1 MNFNKEEDA
10 NKRSPLFSLFM
21 KATIYIF
28 GNFASGYS
36 QYPDNYTR
44 DMFTLV
50 SKSRKSA
57 SELVYRREGAL
68 TYYIYTREIS
78 RSAGTFIGLCYVFN
92 GILITDFTYLFDVFE
107 DAITNIVVKG
117 ELLEFTNDGYLTTK
131 VNQLY
136 TNTEELQRVSDY
148 LNIKLSSLGK
158 YAEKLPPANFSISNA
173 EWKVFTFDEITEAKD
188 AIKNYSNIRVLKGEN
203 YDADALQ
210 GYAHKLRLQNA
221 EIKALNK
228 TISKQRDEITSL
240 ERQKKQIKWVVFLLV
255 LIIVGGVVFYFYAQ
269 DKIQIIQNKSEE
281 IKHLNEEVQNKNM
294 HIESLTSDSIN
305 LVRQN
310 NLIKQKLR
318 DVHDEL
324 ENTIPLYTYF
334 DTWTSTNHKQP
345 NSTSQVTYSLYAY
358 AGDELHL
365 SYFVSSESGYD
376 FLKIS
381 LKRDGFSAQQLIKES
396 GVRSG
401 TYNHTFSANDTYQ
414 LTVSYSKDGSN
425 DSNNDKAGVK
435 ELYIYRPIVKKL
447 RQMSEYQQ

>member
-1 MNFNKEEDA
+1 
-10 NKRSPLFSLFM
+10 M

-28 GNFASGYS
+28 GNFANGYS

-92 GILITDFTYLFDVFE
+92 GILITDFFYLFEVFE

-117 ELLEFTNDGYLTTK
+117 ELLEFTNDGNLTTK
-131 VNQLY
+131 VSQLY

-173 EWKVFTFDEITEAKD
+173 EWKVFTFDEITEAKNV
-188 AIKNYSNIRVLKGEN
+188 IKDYSNIRVLKGEN
-203 YDADALQ
+203 YDTDSLK

-221 EIKALNK
+221 EIKSLTK
-228 TISKQRDEITSL
+228 TISKQKEEISTL

-255 LIIVGGVVFYFYAQ
+255 LIIVGGVGFYFYAQ

-281 IKHLNEEVQNKNM
+281 IKNLHDEVQNKKN
-294 HIESLTSDSIN
+294 HIESLTNDSIN
-305 LVRQN
+305 LAKQN
-310 NLIKQKLR
+310 NFIKQKLK
-318 DVHDEL
+318 DIHNEL

-345 NSTSQVTYSLYAY
+345 NSTSQVTYSFYAY
-358 AGDELHL
+358 ADDKLNL

-376 FLKIS
+376 YLKIS
-381 LKRDGFSAQQLIKES
+381 LKRDGCSAQQLLKES
-396 GVRSG
+396 GVKSG
-401 TYNHTFSANDTYQ
+401 TCSHTFFANDTYQ

-425 DSNNDKAGVK
+425 DNNNDKAGINQF
-435 ELYIYRPIVKKL
+435 YIYRSIVDKL
-447 RQMSEYQQ
+447 RQMSEYK